1 MQQDNSSFW
10 TDIKTFE
17 EQLAKSPDSY
27 CFARLSEVY
36 LKVGLVDDALHT
48 ARQGVAKYPRY
59 LGGQRALA
67 MACHAKGFDDD
78 CLAALKQVTE
88 GMPEDHQS
96 QKLLG
101 RLLAATG
108 DRAAA
113 RQAFMAAQEFVP
125 DDVECR
131 MELAAL
137 EVSDE
142 PAPPVAATA
151 EEDDEEIIEDLELL
165 DEIEIIDEDF
175 EDSAQHDQEQPPVA
189 MAAAET
195 PHDPLSTV
203 TLAELYVRQGFIPK
217 ALEIYRSILL
227 DDPGNSVASNRIE
240 ELETQLLIDSEP
252 ALAGDEVSSFEP
264 DEVPETDFGLV
275 AAPEDDTFA
284 VLPEDTFTSAVP
296 VQEEVFLAA
305 PTESVAAVLKPQG
318 VADNALSTLE
328 GWLENARRL
337 KSCR

>member
-10 TDIKTFE
+10 TDIKAFE
-17 EQLAKSPDSY
+17 EQLAKSPNSF

-48 ARQGVAKYPRY
+48 ARQGVTKYPRY

-78 CLAALKQVTE
+78 CIAALKLVTE

-108 DRAAA
+108 DRESA
-113 RQAFMAAQEFVP
+113 RQAFLAAQEFVP

-142 PAPPVAATA
+142 SVPPVAAA
-151 EEDDEEIIEDLELL
+151 AVEEDEEIIEDLEVL

-175 EDSAQHDQEQPPVA
+175 DDLAQHVQEQMPVA
-189 MAAAET
+189 KVVAET
-195 PHDPLSTV
+195 PHDPLSTF
-203 TLAELYVRQGFIPK
+203 TLAELYVKQGFIPK

-227 DDPGNSVASNRIE
+227 DDPGNSAASNRIE
-240 ELETQLLIDSEP
+240 ELETQLLIVPEP
-252 ALAGDEVSSFEP
+252 AQAGDEVSSFEAE
-264 DEVPETDFGLV
+264 DVPETNFGLV
-275 AAPEDDTFA
+275 VATADDSFA
-284 VLPEDTFTSAVP
+284 VLPEDTLTSAVP
-296 VQEEVFLAA
+296 VQDEVFLAA
-305 PTESVAAVLKPQG
+305 PAESIAAVLKPQG
-318 VADNALSTLE
+318 AADNALSTLE

-337 KSCR
+337 KSCQ